1 MDRIVNTRLLGHP
14 VNWLIVWSVLIVGG
28 YVATLAWQGI
38 GGGCG
43 CSSGAD
49 NPD

>member
-14 VNWLIVWSVLIVGG
+14 VNWLIVWSVLLVAG
-28 YVATLAWQGI
+28 YVATLAHAGLA
-38 GGGCG
+38 GDCGCG
-43 CSSGAD
+43 GAA